1 MTQKSNPINSNQ
13 SLTAMENVQTAMVD
27 LPARQPAPSFRQ
39 AIVCFSGILFLM
51 AFGLFVYQISLHVL
65 IFLVL
70 VWVGLQAR
78 VLGYSFVAI
87 RNMMDEGIIKALPAI
102 YIFMLIGMIIASFM
116 QSGTIASLLYFGL
129 DWLDPSLFLA
139 AGFVVCSLMSV
150 ATGTSWGT
158 AGTIGVVLIGLGESM
173 GIPLP
178 LVAGMIV
185 SGATFGDKLSPVSDT
200 TNLAAMSAD
209 THLYRHIGSMLY
221 TTLPTFTI
229 VLLIFVIWGLQYG
242 NDHLPQAHLAEIRQ
256 ALASSY
262 RLEGEITLLPLL
274 VMLGMSMKRYAA
286 EVSMTCS
293 ILLAVLIA
301 VVYQGRD
308 GADVINALWLNVPGN
323 TGIASVDEL
332 LGRGGLYSMAW
343 TLLLSIMA
351 LALGGILHR
360 AGFLQELLMRLITP
374 IRRTGTLIAATITS
388 GLAGNLV
395 MGEAYISIILSC
407 QVFKPVFQEKNLD
420 LSVLSR
426 SVEEGSTLTTGLIPW
441 TTAGIFYAA
450 TLGVP
455 VLDYAPYALLNVL
468 NPVISI
474 SMAVLGIGLLQSKSR

>member
-1 MTQKSNPINSNQ
+1 M
-13 SLTAMENVQTAMVD
+13 
-27 LPARQPAPSFRQ
+27 PA
-39 AIVCFSGILFLM
+39 
-51 AFGLFVYQISLHVL
+51 H
-65 IFLVL
+65 IF
-70 VWVGLQAR
+70 
-78 VLGYSFVAI
+78 
-87 RNMMDEGIIKALPAI
+87 
-102 YIFMLIGMIIASFM
+102 
-116 QSGTIASLLYFGL
+116 
-129 DWLDPSLFLA
+129 
-139 AGFVVCSLMSV
+139 
-150 ATGTSWGT
+150 TGTS
-158 AGTIGVVLIGLGESM
+158 V
-173 GIPLP
+173 
-178 LVAGMIV
+178 
-185 SGATFGDKLSPVSDT
+185 
-200 TNLAAMSAD
+200 
-209 THLYRHIGSMLY
+209 RC

-374 IRRTGTLIAATITS
+374 IRRTGTLIAATIAS